1 MILQKLPWAQ
11 IAASVIGF
19 SALGFSQGQ
28 AAVVVYTDRATWKA
42 SWGGG
47 TGDIQDDFSSGT
59 FVRTGY
65 TITTGAPAALGAFP
79 ATGGIFDVDGTPHLV
94 SFVTSTSGHQVTFTF
109 SSAIRTFGYDVNPRS
124 TPEASSSL
132 GATINFA
139 VNGTAAG
146 SYNLPATDVT
156 EFRGFFSDTP
166 FTTFRM
172 TTAASNGHHGIDNLE
187 GFTTV
192 PEPAETAAV
201 GAVALVAFGLIRRHS
216 RSKV

>member
-19 SALGFSQGQ
+19 SAIGFSQAQ

-65 TITTGAPAALGAFP
+65 TITTSPPGALGDFP
-79 ATGGIFDVDGTPHLV
+79 APNSVAEQANDVNGSPFLLSYISKNPTQ
-94 SFVTSTSGHQVTFTF
+94 TQVTFTF
-109 SSAIRTFGYDVNPRS
+109 SSPIRAFGYDVNPRS
-124 TPEASSSL
+124 AHV
-132 GATINFA
+132 GVQIDFA
-139 VNGTAAG
+139 VNGSAAG

-172 TTAASNGHHGIDNLE
+172 TTEAVEGWHGIDNLE